1 MASGARPKMVP
12 AIVNVL
18 EQEDVL
24 TRTREGQRNRHKI
37 NRSYRLRHPLE
48 SSARSATCCI

>member
-1 MASGARPKMVP
+1 MVP